1 MSASPNPLSP
11 VNDSPLN
18 DDHRSGADASK
29 RSGPVPNVQAYLH
42 RARLM
47 QAAARSDRRSE
58 CLPVLRRLIAAS
70 AFAPDIDLKTLFER
84 RAEVR
89 RRHCLLTLAREAGK
103 ADWLALRN
111 TLETAPQSIAADI
124 RALPVAFTY
133 PNHWFSS
140 LEQAQQFQRER
151 GGRLL
156 RHGSQAVVIPD
167 ED

>member
-1 MSASPNPLSP
+1 MSPSPDPLSAVYDSP
-11 VNDSPLN
+11 VNDH
-18 DDHRSGADASK
+18 HRSGADAGK
-29 RSGPVPNVQAYLH
+29 RPDPVPNVRAYLH
-42 RARLM
+42 RARQL
-47 QAAARSDRRSE
+47 QTAARSDRRSE
-58 CLPVLRRLIAAS
+58 CLPVLRRLIATG

-84 RAEVR
+84 RGEVR
-89 RRHCLLTLAREAGK
+89 RRHCLLTLAREAGN

-111 TLETAPQSIAADI
+111 TLETAPESIAADI

-140 LEQAQQFQRER
+140 LEQAEQFQRER
-151 GGRLL
+151 GGRVL